1 MFKPLMLM
9 ALVLVVILYGVAWRA
24 GVGVAINLSPSMP
37 RGVYLTQP
45 VSEPKIGDWV
55 SLCIPSDSAPVY
67 RSRGYLPE
75 SSCCSSGLAPVMK
88 PIVAT
93 SGDVVSIDH
102 DGIRVNGLLIPNSL
116 SFDTDSNDR
125 PIAHLPLGWSK
136 QLAANEYFAVA
147 TFHPRSLDSRY
158 FGPIRG
164 IQILQSLIPLILFE
178 GA

>member
-9 ALVLVVILYGVAWRA
+9 ALVVILYGLAWRA
-24 GVGVAINLSPSMP
+24 GVGMAINLSPSMP
-37 RGVYLTQP
+37 RGVYLTRP

-75 SSCCSSGLAPVMK
+75 SSRCPSGLAPVMK

-93 SGDVVSIDH
+93 SGDIVSIEH
-102 DGIRVNGLLIPNSL
+102 DGIRVNDLLIPNSPI
-116 SFDTDSNDR
+116 FDTDSNGR
-125 PIAHLPLGWSK
+125 SISHLPLGWSSR
-136 QLAANEYFAVA
+136 LAASEYFVLA

-158 FGPIRG
+158 YGPIRR
-164 IQILQSLIPLILFE
+164 IQILQSLIPLILE